1 MSEPNSFLTSQEVAD
16 KKKKSADKLALRT
29 SRTIPANE
37 LDAMFLTLDPD
48 YQSTIDAFSSEPY
61 ALIFKAIKS
70 GYRLG
75 NLTPEQAK
83 LCEYDFQTASECFD
97 LGLETSSIAF
107 LSDITAR
114 CEFSQSK
121 KGFRSK
127 MLATIRQELY
137 TNQSKKNNKNVIGG
151 SKDE

>member
-1 MSEPNSFLTSQEVAD
+1 MSDPASFRTDEEILASKKNSAE
-16 KKKKSADKLALRT
+16 KLAKKT
-29 SRTIPANE
+29 SRIIPAND
-37 LDAMFLTLDPD
+37 LDAMYLTLDPD
-48 YQSTIDAFSSEPY
+48 YQSTIEAFNTEPY

-75 NLTPEQAK
+75 NLTAQQTE

-97 LGLETSSIAF
+97 LGLETSAIAF

-127 MLATIRQELY
+127 MLATIRQEVY
-137 TNQSKKNNKNVIGG
+137 TNQTGKKGKNVIGG
-151 SKDE
+151 SKEE

>member
-1 MSEPNSFLTSQEVAD
+1 LSDPASYRTDEQISE
-16 KKKKSADKLALRT
+16 KKKLSADSLSKRT
-29 SRTIPANE
+29 PRVIPANE

-75 NLTPEQAK
+75 NLTSAQTE

-97 LGLETSSIAF
+97 LGLETSAIAF

-137 TNQSKKNNKNVIGG
+137 TNQSNKKNKNVIGG
-151 SKDE
+151 SKDD

>member
-1 MSEPNSFLTSQEVAD
+1 MSDPASFRTDAEILASKKNSAE
-16 KKKKSADKLALRT
+16 KLAKKT
-29 SRTIPANE
+29 SRIIPAND
-37 LDAMFLTLDPD
+37 LDAMYLTLDPD
-48 YQSTIDAFSSEPY
+48 YQSTIDAFNSEPY

-75 NLTPEQAK
+75 NLTSAQTN

-97 LGLETSSIAF
+97 LGLETSAIAF

-121 KGFRSK
+121 QGFRSK
-127 MLATIRQELY
+127 MLATIRQEVY
-137 TNQSKKNNKNVIGG
+137 TNQTGKKGKNVIGG